1 MDAIDLHVHST
12 FSDGTLTPSEL
23 ISRAKQFHLAAM
35 ALTDH
40 DTIEGIPEAV
50 QAASEQNLELV
61 PGVELSTFWDEK
73 EIHIVGLFIDYTD
86 KTFQKELESLRDV
99 RRNRNITMCEKF
111 TQLGIPID
119 YSDMEKEYADAVITR
134 AHFADYL
141 LKKGYI
147 KSRNEAFDRYIGSN
161 GPCYVP
167 RKKMPCAEAIRL
179 IKNAGGVPILAH
191 PVLYHLGK
199 EPMNKLMDYLCDS
212 GIVGLEAIYST
223 YTAGEEI
230 QMKKLAGSCHTLYW
244 MKSKSTADNTFLI
257 QKQHRK
263 LLSAYLHLPLFSPV
277 LFFYPLS
284 LIYTLQNIFQSIGN
298 AVPVMVQCHRVCH
311 RKQSIG
317 RIFHSNAAA
326 CIFQHI
332 NIIVCIAEC
341 RNLLWI

>member
-73 EIHIVGLFIDYTD
+73 EIHIVGLFI
-86 KTFQKELESLRDV
+86 
-99 RRNRNITMCEKF
+99 
-111 TQLGIPID
+111 
-119 YSDMEKEYADAVITR
+119 EYADAVITR

-230 QMKKLAGSCHTLYW
+230 QMKKLAGERG
-244 MKSKSTADNTFLI
+244 LI
-257 QKQHRK
+257 
-263 LLSAYLHLPLFSPV
+263 LSGGSDYHGANKPHIEL
-277 LFFYPLS
+277 
-284 LIYTLQNIFQSIGN
+284 G
-298 AVPVMVQCHRVCH
+298 
-311 RKQSIG
+311 IG
-317 RIFHSNAAA
+317 RGHLFVPYS
-326 CIFQHI
+326 
-332 NIIVCIAEC
+332 
-341 RNLLWI
+341 LLDEIKKHRR

>member
-1 MDAIDLHVHST
+1 
-12 FSDGTLTPSEL
+12 
-23 ISRAKQFHLAAM
+23 
-35 ALTDH
+35 
-40 DTIEGIPEAV
+40 
-50 QAASEQNLELV
+50 
-61 PGVELSTFWDEK
+61 
-73 EIHIVGLFIDYTD
+73 
-86 KTFQKELESLRDV
+86 
-99 RRNRNITMCEKF
+99 
-111 TQLGIPID
+111 
-119 YSDMEKEYADAVITR
+119 
-134 AHFADYL
+134 
-141 LKKGYI
+141 
-147 KSRNEAFDRYIGSN
+147 
-161 GPCYVP
+161 
-167 RKKMPCAEAIRL
+167 
-179 IKNAGGVPILAH
+179 
-191 PVLYHLGK
+191 
-199 EPMNKLMDYLCDS
+199 MNKLMDYLCDS

-230 QMKKLAGSCHTLYW
+230 QMKKLASERGLILSGGSDYHGATNRTLNWVSAEDIYSCHTLYW

>member
-99 RRNRNITMCEKF
+99 RRNRNIAMCEKF

-134 AHFADYL
+134 AHF
-141 LKKGYI
+141 G
-147 KSRNEAFDRYIGSN
+147 
-161 GPCYVP
+161 
-167 RKKMPCAEAIRL
+167 CA
-179 IKNAGGVPILAH
+179 
-191 PVLYHLGK
+191 
-199 EPMNKLMDYLCDS
+199 
-212 GIVGLEAIYST
+212 
-223 YTAGEEI
+223 
-230 QMKKLAGSCHTLYW
+230 
-244 MKSKSTADNTFLI
+244 
-257 QKQHRK
+257 
-263 LLSAYLHLPLFSPV
+263 LFS
-277 LFFYPLS
+277 FF
-284 LIYTLQNIFQSIGN
+284 
-298 AVPVMVQCHRVCH
+298 
-311 RKQSIG
+311 
-317 RIFHSNAAA
+317 
-326 CIFQHI
+326 
-332 NIIVCIAEC
+332 
-341 RNLLWI
+341 LLHWYCP

>member
-23 ISRAKQFHLAAM
+23 VSRAKQFHLAAM

-40 DTIEGIPEAV
+40 DTIEGISEAV

-99 RRNRNITMCEKF
+99 RRNRNIAMCEKF

-119 YSDMEKEYADAVITR
+119 YSDMEKEYADAVI
-134 AHFADYL
+134 
-141 LKKGYI
+141 
-147 KSRNEAFDRYIGSN
+147 NEAFDRYIGSN

-230 QMKKLAGSCHTLYW
+230 QMKKLASELG
-244 MKSKSTADNTFLI
+244 
-257 QKQHRK
+257 
-263 LLSAYLHLPLFSPV
+263 
-277 LFFYPLS
+277 
-284 LIYTLQNIFQSIGN
+284 
-298 AVPVMVQCHRVCH
+298 
-311 RKQSIG
+311 IG
-317 RIFHSNAAA
+317 RGHLFVPYS
-326 CIFQHI
+326 
-332 NIIVCIAEC
+332 
-341 RNLLWI
+341 LLDEIKKHRR

>member
-99 RRNRNITMCEKF
+99 RRNRNIAMCEKF
-111 TQLGIPID
+111 TQLGI
-119 YSDMEKEYADAVITR
+119 
-134 AHFADYL
+134 L

-230 QMKKLAGSCHTLYW
+230 QMKKLAGERG
-244 MKSKSTADNTFLI
+244 LI
-257 QKQHRK
+257 
-263 LLSAYLHLPLFSPV
+263 LSGGSDYHGANKPHIEL
-277 LFFYPLS
+277 
-284 LIYTLQNIFQSIGN
+284 G
-298 AVPVMVQCHRVCH
+298 
-311 RKQSIG
+311 IG
-317 RIFHSNAAA
+317 RGHLFVPYS
-326 CIFQHI
+326 
-332 NIIVCIAEC
+332 
-341 RNLLWI
+341 LLDEIKKHRR

>member
-99 RRNRNITMCEKF
+99 RRNRNIAMCEKF

-134 AHFADYL
+134 AHFARVLVEEGVCKD
-141 LKKGYI
+141 KDT
-147 KSRNEAFDRYIGSN
+147 AFRKYIGI
-161 GPCYVP
+161 GCKYYLPKPQVTCETAMRILTTYG
-167 RKKMPCAEAIRL
+167 KAAF
-179 IKNAGGVPILAH
+179 LAH
-191 PVLYHLGK
+191 PLLYHLGYAQID
-199 EPMNKLMDYLCDS
+199 ELLAYLKS
-212 GIVGLEAIYST
+212 LGLKGLEAFHSSNNRFESEKLRSLAAKYGLAIS
-223 YTAGEEI
+223 GGSDFHGVVKPNI
-230 QMKKLAGSCHTLYW
+230 QMG
-244 MKSKSTADNTFLI
+244 
-257 QKQHRK
+257 
-263 LLSAYLHLPLFSPV
+263 
-277 LFFYPLS
+277 
-284 LIYTLQNIFQSIGN
+284 
-298 AVPVMVQCHRVCH
+298 
-311 RKQSIG
+311 IG
-317 RIFHSNAAA
+317 RGNM
-326 CIFQHI
+326 
-332 NIIVCIAEC
+332 NIPMS
-341 RNLLWI
+341 LLDTIKTL

>member
-99 RRNRNITMCEKF
+99 RRNRNIAMCEKF

-119 YSDMEKEYADAVITR
+119 YSDMEKEYSDAVITR

-230 QMKKLAGSCHTLYW
+230 QMKKLAGERG
-244 MKSKSTADNTFLI
+244 LI
-257 QKQHRK
+257 
-263 LLSAYLHLPLFSPV
+263 LSGGSDYHGANKPHIEL
-277 LFFYPLS
+277 
-284 LIYTLQNIFQSIGN
+284 G
-298 AVPVMVQCHRVCH
+298 
-311 RKQSIG
+311 IG
-317 RIFHSNAAA
+317 RGHLFVPYS
-326 CIFQHI
+326 
-332 NIIVCIAEC
+332 
-341 RNLLWI
+341 LLDEIKKHRR

>member
-1 MDAIDLHVHST
+1 
-12 FSDGTLTPSEL
+12 
-23 ISRAKQFHLAAM
+23 
-35 ALTDH
+35 
-40 DTIEGIPEAV
+40 
-50 QAASEQNLELV
+50 
-61 PGVELSTFWDEK
+61 
-73 EIHIVGLFIDYTD
+73 
-86 KTFQKELESLRDV
+86 
-99 RRNRNITMCEKF
+99 MCEKF

-199 EPMNKLMDYLCDS
+199 EPMNKLMDYLCDL

-230 QMKKLAGSCHTLYW
+230 QMKKLAGERG
-244 MKSKSTADNTFLI
+244 LI
-257 QKQHRK
+257 
-263 LLSAYLHLPLFSPV
+263 LSGGSDYHGANKPHIEL
-277 LFFYPLS
+277 
-284 LIYTLQNIFQSIGN
+284 G
-298 AVPVMVQCHRVCH
+298 
-311 RKQSIG
+311 IG
-317 RIFHSNAAA
+317 RGHLFVPYS
-326 CIFQHI
+326 
-332 NIIVCIAEC
+332 
-341 RNLLWI
+341 LLDEIKKHRR

>member
-1 MDAIDLHVHST
+1 
-12 FSDGTLTPSEL
+12 
-23 ISRAKQFHLAAM
+23 M

-50 QAASEQNLELV
+50 QAAKEQNLELV

-230 QMKKLAGSCHTLYW
+230 QMKKLASERGLILSGGSDYHGANKPHIEL
-244 MKSKSTADNTFLI
+244 
-257 QKQHRK
+257 
-263 LLSAYLHLPLFSPV
+263 
-277 LFFYPLS
+277 
-284 LIYTLQNIFQSIGN
+284 G
-298 AVPVMVQCHRVCH
+298 
-311 RKQSIG
+311 IG
-317 RIFHSNAAA
+317 RGHLFVPYS
-326 CIFQHI
+326 
-332 NIIVCIAEC
+332 
-341 RNLLWI
+341 LLDEIKKHRR